1 VSAGSDLRIDVLPV
15 CTIVHKCGGAPY
27 LQANW
32 DLGRWLNVRSVLS
45 SAVVYT
51 CDGKGDVQNEHDLSF
66 VNDL

>member
-1 VSAGSDLRIDVLPV
+1 
-15 CTIVHKCGGAPY
+15 
-27 LQANW
+27 
-32 DLGRWLNVRSVLS
+32 LNVRSVLS